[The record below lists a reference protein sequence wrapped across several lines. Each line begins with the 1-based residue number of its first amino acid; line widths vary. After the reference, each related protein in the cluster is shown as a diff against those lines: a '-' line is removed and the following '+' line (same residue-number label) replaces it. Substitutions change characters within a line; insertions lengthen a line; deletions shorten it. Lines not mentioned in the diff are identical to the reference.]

1 MHNGWRRLGI
11 VISAMWLCTV
21 IGYALYE
28 WQAPF
33 FKKEFFFSVVS
44 HPELPLVDGAIFVT
58 TPFLVERFIAIAALP
73 LAVLW
78 LALLVG
84 PAIAWV
90 RNGFKT

>member
-1 MHNGWRRLGI
+1 MHKGWRRLGI

-28 WQAPF
+28 WQPPF
-33 FKKEFFFSVVS
+33 FKNGFFFSVVS
-44 HPELPLVDGAIFVT
+44 HPELPLVDGAVFVT
-58 TPFLVERFIAIAALP
+58 TPFLLDRFIAVVVLP

-78 LALLVG
+78 LALLSA
-84 PAIAWV
+84 PAITWV